1 MHAQTNGQ
9 QPNAGTGAVLRSA
22 GGARHPTPA
31 SVLRAHA
38 RDHRSLFQLLATRCC
53 GGVCVYIY
61 SHKSDDN
68 NFVLRLSVSEHVC
81 MYLCM
86 YGVGTIW

>member
-38 RDHRSLFQLLATRCC
+38 RDHRSLLQLLATRCC

-61 SHKSDDN
+61 THTSQMITILCYACL
-68 NFVLRLSVSEHVC
+68 FLSMYVCIYVC
-81 MYLCM
+81 M
-86 YGVGTIW
+86 G